1 MQACPFQVP
10 TYEWGARFPRVRK
23 CSMCADRQAKGLSTA
38 CVEACP
44 TGATA
49 CGDRTELIAEAKG
62 RITGKPGEYYPAIFG
77 LREVGGT
84 SVLYLS
90 AVPFDKI
97 GLRTNVP
104 QEPLPALTWRALSA
118 VPDVASVGAT
128 LLGGV
133 YWITHRREKVAA
145 EEGRK

>member
-1 MQACPFQVP
+1 
-10 TYEWGARFPRVRK
+10 
-23 CSMCADRQAKGLSTA
+23 
-38 CVEACP
+38 
-44 TGATA
+44 
-49 CGDRTELIAEAKG
+49 LIAEANR
-62 RITGKPGEYYPAIFG
+62 RIAAKTGEYYPKIFG
-77 LREVGGT
+77 IREVGGT
-84 SVLYLS
+84 SVLYIS
-90 AVPFDKI
+90 AVSFEKI

-145 EEGRK
+145 EERAERRARKGGRQA